1 MVGSVFEAQLQS
13 LEKPPP
19 AVRVDELLLIPDDG
33 DSESKP
39 KRVASI
45 QIPLHPIK
53 KAPIPRRVLV
63 VEDNLD
69 TVHSLVSLL
78 RDMGHQVD
86 YAINGYVAIEL
97 ARQMRPEFVFLDLGL
112 PGVSGFDVCRWVRA
126 DPALKAVRVIAIT
139 AYAQEE
145 FRTQSKAAGCD
156 LHLIKPVTAGV
167 FEQILAG

>member
-1 MVGSVFEAQLQS
+1 VLEAQLQS
-13 LEKPPP
+13 LERPPP
-19 AVRVDELLLIPDDG
+19 AVRVDEFLLIPDDG
-33 DSESKP
+33 DSGNKY

-45 QIPLHPIK
+45 QTPLLPVK

-112 PGVSGFDVCRWVRA
+112 PGVSGFDVCRWVKA
-126 DPALKAVRVIAIT
+126 DPALKDARVIAIT
-139 AYAQEE
+139 AYAQDE
-145 FRTQSKAAGCD
+145 FRTRSKAAGCE
-156 LHLIKPVTAGV
+156 LHLIKPVTAEV
-167 FEQILAG
+167 FEQILAS

>member
-1 MVGSVFEAQLQS
+1 VLEAQLQS

-19 AVRVDELLLIPDDG
+19 AVRVDAFLLIPDDG
-33 DSESKP
+33 DSENKH

-45 QIPLHPIK
+45 QTPHPIK
-53 KAPIPRRVLV
+53 KAQIPRRVLV

-69 TVHSLVSLL
+69 AVHSLVSLL

-112 PGVSGFDVCRWVRA
+112 PGVSGFDVCRWVKA
-126 DPALKAVRVIAIT
+126 DPALKDARVIAIT
-139 AYAQEE
+139 AYAQDE
-145 FRTQSKAAGCD
+145 FRTRSKEAGCD
-156 LHLIKPVTAGV
+156 LHLIKPVSAEV
-167 FEQILAG
+167 FEQILAS